1 MGTVNFS
8 IPDEVKDSFNEA
20 FAGQNKSAV
29 IAELMREAVERVE
42 ARRRSGAAIGRILRR
57 RDTAPVRIDA
67 ALRRA
72 RAAGRP

>member
-57 RDTAPVRIDA
+57 RDTAPARTDA

>member
-29 IAELMREAVERVE
+29 
-42 ARRRSGAAIGRILRR
+42 S
-57 RDTAPVRIDA
+57 PS
-67 ALRRA
+67 
-72 RAAGRP
+72 

>member
-1 MGTVNFS
+1 
-8 IPDEVKDSFNEA
+8 
-20 FAGQNKSAV
+20 
-29 IAELMREAVERVE
+29 MREAVERVE

-57 RDTAPVRIDA
+57 RDTAPVRTDA